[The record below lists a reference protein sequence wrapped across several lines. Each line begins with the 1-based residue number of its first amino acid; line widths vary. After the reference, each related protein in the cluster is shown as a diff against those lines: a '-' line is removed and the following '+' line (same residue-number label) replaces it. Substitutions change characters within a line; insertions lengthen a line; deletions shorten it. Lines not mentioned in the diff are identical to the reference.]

1 MKICHVCESELP
13 LEDFPPNRARRDGR
27 QSMCRSCYSVY
38 QRDYYRRRT
47 REDPE
52 YRARVKENK
61 RARRA
66 VVRREN
72 HLRLLELFEKHPCV
86 DCGEDDP
93 VVLQFDHVRGVKRFN
108 VSNRLHSMPWDRL
121 LREIRKC
128 EVVCANCHARRTARR
143 AGYYLGLG

>member
-1 MKICHVCESELP
+1 MELP
-13 LEDFPPNRARRDGR
+13 LDDFPPNRARRDGR
-27 QSMCRSCYSVY
+27 QSMCRPCYSEY
-38 QRDYYRRRT
+38 HRDYYRRRT

-52 YRARVKENK
+52 YRVRVKENK

-72 HLRLLELFEKHPCV
+72 HARLLEFFETNPCL

-128 EVVCANCHARRTARR
+128 EVVCANCHMRRTARR
-143 AGYYLGLG
+143 ADYYRGLA